1 MKTLFNPFK
10 EFNYFVEYDPKNNIA
25 TLEPYNILLLKGKK
39 DIKKELEDKLLT
51 LSKREL
57 KSRLTKY
64 FRARNLPIISPKKE
78 YKVYAF
84 SKIYDEKLIIGKIT
98 NLGKSYITIKDT
110 NDKFNR
116 VRYENILEVEE
127 NA

>member
-64 FRARNLPIISPKKE
+64 FKARNLPIISPKKE